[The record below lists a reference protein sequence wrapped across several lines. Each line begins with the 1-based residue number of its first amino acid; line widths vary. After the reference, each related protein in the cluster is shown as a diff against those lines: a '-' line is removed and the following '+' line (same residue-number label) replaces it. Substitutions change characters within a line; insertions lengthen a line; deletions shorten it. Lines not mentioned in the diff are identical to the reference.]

1 MATGKSLRLHFDAYD
16 YDSFDMQL
24 SGANV
29 MTYYLTYVF
38 IMANLTG
45 NINLISA
52 GIQYALFIVFSL
64 VTFVFIDSE
73 RCRDYAQD
81 DVLTALQ
88 GLGDVRFSSM
98 VPSGWR
104 YATLRLVSPFSLT
117 CPLSHLLT
125 IYNAA

>member
-1 MATGKSLRLHFDAYD
+1 MATGKSLRLHFDTYD

-73 RCRDYAQD
+73 CR
-81 DVLTALQ
+81 
-88 GLGDVRFSSM
+88 
-98 VPSGWR
+98 
-104 YATLRLVSPFSLT
+104 
-117 CPLSHLLT
+117 
-125 IYNAA
+125 